1 MLVAGKSEGVPAKQV
16 IHLLLIIKSLFKSI
30 LAVFP
35 MYLCMEAV
43 EDDTKL
49 KWQSRSVPGINL
61 QHYTHQIS
69 ESFTLSRVPFNLI
82 LLFALYRSLK
92 IQFIGKYIKKY
103 V

>member
-1 MLVAGKSEGVPAKQV
+1 
-16 IHLLLIIKSLFKSI
+16 
-30 LAVFP
+30 
-35 MYLCMEAV
+35 MEAV

-69 ESFTLSRVPFNLI
+69 ETFTLSRVPFNLV
-82 LLFALYRSLK
+82 LLFTLYKSLK